1 MSGNISA
8 HQVYSLGWDQCG
20 WTAKWEDNQASCAG
34 KGPSSSEISVGW
46 DPNAAV
52 HALHLSPDSL
62 LEKGPL
68 DKGLCR
74 VANANDIAKQAPI
87 QHDPDHQV
95 HKRPGYCWPKR
106 ACHISSMYPERFSP
120 YWNST
125 WSWSWNNLEHSMPVH
140 SLSKPVALSSFLLSK
155 WIQMDP
161 KYSKMMP
168 KTCTR
173 NKPMFPVP
181 NLSLIEF
188 DWLLFPA
195 ASYVFQYVACQVSA
209 CLDQVCQGACPLRHP
224 SQKPGTCA
232 IASIAQR
239 NETGQRFTR
248 PGLSDAW
255 TRIMIVHKFLRFW
268 HIWWH
273 LASPQL
279 SQLPS
284 I

>member
-1 MSGNISA
+1 MELI
-8 HQVYSLGWDQCG
+8 
-20 WTAKWEDNQASCAG
+20 
-34 KGPSSSEISVGW
+34 
-46 DPNAAV
+46 
-52 HALHLSPDSL
+52 
-62 LEKGPL
+62 
-68 DKGLCR
+68 
-74 VANANDIAKQAPI
+74 
-87 QHDPDHQV
+87 
-95 HKRPGYCWPKR
+95 
-106 ACHISSMYPERFSP
+106 
-120 YWNST
+120 
-125 WSWSWNNLEHSMPVH
+125 LEHSMPVH

-155 WIQMDP
+155 WIHMDPNGSKWIQMDPDGPKWIQMDP

-168 KTCTR
+168 KTRTR

-195 ASYVFQYVACQVSA
+195 ASYEFQYVACQVSA
-209 CLDQVCQGACPLRHP
+209 CLDQVCQGAYPVRHP
-224 SQKPGTCA
+224 SQKPGTCT